1 MKIGI
6 FTRVKNEQKIIK
18 EWIIHYIN
26 LGFDKVFI
34 YDNISSPS
42 VHNTINGL
50 LKEYLDKVVIFH
62 DISINKNQEDLYT
75 ECLSI
80 ARQNNLDWIFCCDAD
95 ELLSLRIDKSL
106 KSFLEDFS
114 KDTAV
119 IPVNSVT
126 FGQGGNKTFDHNKLV
141 IEQFNIRE
149 NYEYFYNLFVKSFL
163 RPNLIEKCDNSHKS
177 SSCKY
182 YTKNVY
188 NEIISNDANVTTGE
202 NERAKINDE
211 TPLVLHHYMT
221 LDQTSMLEKR
231 ERNIKEWPTSG
242 DKYTLEW
249 YSREF
254 KDKIKDK
261 SMFKYIEDI
270 KKNF

>member
-1 MKIGI
+1 MKLGI
-6 FTRVKNEQKIIK
+6 FTRVKNEHKLIK

-42 VHNTINGL
+42 VYSLI
-50 LKEYLDKVVIFH
+50 KDIPKDYLDKVVIFS
-62 DISINKNQEDLYT
+62 DKSTNRNQENLYT
-75 ECLSI
+75 EALFI
-80 ARQNNLDWIFCCDAD
+80 ARQNNMDWIFCCDGD
-95 ELLSLRIDKSL
+95 ELLSLRIDGLL
-106 KSFLEDFS
+106 KSFLSKFS
-114 KDTAV
+114 DDTAV
-119 IPVNSVT
+119 IPINWVT
-126 FGQGGNKTFDHNKLV
+126 FGQGGNKTFDHDKLV
-141 IEQFNIRE
+141 IEQFIIRE
-149 NYEYFYNLFVKSFL
+149 NYECFHNLFVKSFL

-177 SSCKY
+177 SSGEY
-182 YTKNVY
+182 YTRNVY
-188 NEIISNDANVTTGE
+188 NEIIDCKANVTIGE

-221 LDQTSMLEKR
+221 LDETSMLEKR

-254 KDKIKDK
+254 KDEVEDK
-261 SMFKYIEDI
+261 SMFKYIEGI
-270 KKNF
+270 KKLF